1 MNAKVTKMRH
11 RKRRVIE
18 GSWFNLNSVT
28 SPTTG
33 RKHYEISVNNYRLL
47 YPAGAHSG
55 DLEDMRKHFD
65 LAGNRVAIDNRGG
78 RWSTKWKYTNRETAE
93 QLITMAILK
102 WGA

>member
-1 MNAKVTKMRH
+1 MRH

-33 RKHYEISVNNYRLL
+33 RKHYEISVNAHRLSGMTNYTLDDMRLHFD
-47 YPAGAHSG
+47 PAG
-55 DLEDMRKHFD
+55 
-65 LAGNRVAIDNRGG
+65 NRGG
-78 RWSTKWKYTNRETAE
+78 RWSTKWKYNNRETAE
-93 QLITMAILK
+93 QLITLALLK

>member
-1 MNAKVTKMRH
+1 MRH

-33 RKHYEISVNNYRLL
+33 RKHYEISVNAYRLL
-47 YPAGAHSG
+47 GRMPMGE
-55 DLEDMRKHFD
+55 LEAMRDHFD
-65 LAGNRVAIDNRGG
+65 PVGNRGSKF
-78 RWSTKWKYTNRETAE
+78 STKWKYRDKATAE

>member
-1 MNAKVTKMRH
+1 MRH

-33 RKHYEISVNNYRLL
+33 RKHYEISVNAYRLANGRTEPVL
-47 YPAGAHSG
+47 DA
-55 DLEDMRKHFD
+55 MRLHFD
-65 LAGNRVAIDNRGG
+65 PAGNRGQKFG
-78 RWSTKWKYTNRETAE
+78 TKWKYTNRETAE